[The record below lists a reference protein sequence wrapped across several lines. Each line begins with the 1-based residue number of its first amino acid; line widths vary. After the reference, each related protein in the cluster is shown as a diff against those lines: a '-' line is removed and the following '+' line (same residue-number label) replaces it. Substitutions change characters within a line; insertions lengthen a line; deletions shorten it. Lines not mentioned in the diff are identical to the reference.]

1 MSGPKNHNLT
11 DREAVVL
18 TAVIEGY
25 IENGMP
31 VSSGYIKDSYQLN
44 VSPAT
49 IRNEMA
55 SLEEKGFLTHLHT
68 SGGRVPTDVGYRF
81 YVNTLDAVHTLDDIS
96 VGQDM
101 KNELL
106 TISNNVDE
114 LLGATAEMLAK
125 ISNMFGVVTIS
136 GYQQST
142 LTDIEL
148 VPIQGDRIMFVMAL
162 DTGLVKSIVLNLD
175 IHINSKRIQ
184 KITQLLKDRLIG
196 LTLKEIQST
205 MNHRLNDA
213 DIYAHELVQVL
224 INERYTYFTIDNNNT
239 IYTSSTN
246 VLLDQPEFQN
256 LTSYQRIL
264 PALEKPFLNHHFKE
278 NFHLNSNNTLIG
290 TENGD
295 IRLEDCAIIT
305 TQFESGMM
313 QGRIGVIGPKRVPY
327 FSLKALL
334 EKFTEI
340 VQSAI

>member
-1 MSGPKNHNLT
+1 
-11 DREAVVL
+11 
-18 TAVIEGY
+18 
-25 IENGMP
+25 
-31 VSSGYIKDSYQLN
+31 
-44 VSPAT
+44 
-49 IRNEMA
+49 MA

-68 SGGRVPTDVGYRF
+68 SGGRVPTDIGYRF
-81 YVNTLDAVHTLDDIS
+81 YISRLNSVHTMDIPL
-96 VGQDM
+96 GNDM
-101 KNELL
+101 RNELL

-114 LLGATAEMLAK
+114 LLGVTADMLAK
-125 ISNMFGVVTIS
+125 ISSMFGVVAIS
-136 GYQQST
+136 GYQQSK

-148 VPIQGDRIMFVMAL
+148 VPIQGDRIMFVLAL

-184 KITQLLKDRLIG
+184 NITQLLKDRLIG

-213 DIYAHELVQVL
+213 EMYDHELVQIL
-224 INERYTYFTIDNNNT
+224 INERYSYFTIDSNNK

-246 VLLDQPEFQN
+246 VLLDQPEFQD
-256 LTSYQRIL
+256 LTFYQRVL
-264 PALEKPFLNHHFKE
+264 PVLEKPFLNHHFKE

-305 TQFESGMM
+305 TQFDSGMM

>member
-1 MSGPKNHNLT
+1 MSEPKNHNLT
-11 DREAVVL
+11 DREVAIL

-25 IENGMP
+25 IDNGMP
-31 VSSGYIKDSYQLN
+31 VSSGFIKDSYELN

-68 SGGRVPTDVGYRF
+68 SGGRVPTDIGYRF
-81 YVNTLDAVHTLDDIS
+81 YISRLNSVHTMDIPL
-96 VGQDM
+96 GNDM
-101 KNELL
+101 RNELL

-114 LLGATAEMLAK
+114 LLGVTADMLAK
-125 ISNMFGVVTIS
+125 ISSMFGVVTIS
-136 GYQQST
+136 GYQQSK

-148 VPIQGDRIMFVMAL
+148 VPIQGDRIMFVLAL

-184 KITQLLKDRLIG
+184 NITQLLKDRLIG

-213 DIYAHELVQVL
+213 EMYDHELVQIL
-224 INERYTYFTIDNNNT
+224 INERYSYFTIDSNNK

-246 VLLDQPEFQN
+246 VLLDQPEFQD
-256 LTSYQRIL
+256 LTSYQRVL
-264 PALEKPFLNHHFKE
+264 PVLEKPFLNHHFKE

-305 TQFESGMM
+305 TQFDSGMM

>member
-1 MSGPKNHNLT
+1 MSKPKNHNLT
-11 DREAVVL
+11 DREAAIL

-25 IENGMP
+25 IDNGMP
-31 VSSGYIKDSYQLN
+31 VSSGFIKDSYELN

-68 SGGRVPTDVGYRF
+68 SGGRVPTDIGYRF
-81 YVNTLDAVHTLDDIS
+81 YISRLNSVHTMDIPL
-96 VGQDM
+96 GNDM
-101 KNELL
+101 RNELL

-114 LLGATAEMLAK
+114 LLGVTADMLAK
-125 ISNMFGVVTIS
+125 ISSMFGVVAIS
-136 GYQQST
+136 GYQQSK

-148 VPIQGDRIMFVMAL
+148 VPIQGDRIMFVLAL

-184 KITQLLKDRLIG
+184 NITQLLKDRLIG

-213 DIYAHELVQVL
+213 EMYDHELVQIL
-224 INERYTYFTIDNNNT
+224 INERYSYFTIDSNNK

-246 VLLDQPEFQN
+246 VLLDQPEFQD
-256 LTSYQRIL
+256 LTSYQRVL
-264 PALEKPFLNHHFKE
+264 PVLEKPFLNHHFKE

-305 TQFESGMM
+305 TQFDSGMM

>member
-1 MSGPKNHNLT
+1 MSEHKNHNLT
-11 DREAVVL
+11 DREAVIL

-25 IENGMP
+25 IDKGMP
-31 VSSGYIKDSYQLN
+31 VSSGFIKDNYQLN
-44 VSPAT
+44 ISPAT

-55 SLEEKGFLTHLHT
+55 SLEERGFLTHLHT
-68 SGGRVPTDVGYRF
+68 SGGRVPTDLGYRF
-81 YVNTLDAVHTLDDIS
+81 YVSRLNSVHPMDIP
-96 VGQDM
+96 VGQDIR
-101 KNELL
+101 KELL

-125 ISNMFGVVTIS
+125 ISSMFGVVTIS

-148 VPIQGDRIMFVMAL
+148 VPIQGDRIMFVLAL

-184 KITQLLKDRLIG
+184 NITQLLKDRLIG

-213 DIYAHELVQVL
+213 EMYDHELVQIL
-224 INERYTYFTIDNNNT
+224 INERYSYFTIDSNNR

-246 VLLDQPEFQN
+246 MLLYQPEFQD
-256 LTSYQRIL
+256 LTSYQRVL
-264 PALEKPFLNHHFKE
+264 PVLEKPFLNHHFKE

-290 TENGD
+290 AENGD

-305 TQFESGMM
+305 TQFDSGMM

-327 FSLKALL
+327 FSLKGLL

>member
-1 MSGPKNHNLT
+1 MSEPKNHNLT
-11 DREAVVL
+11 DREAAIL

-25 IENGMP
+25 IDNGMP
-31 VSSGYIKDSYQLN
+31 VSSGFIKDNNQLN

-68 SGGRVPTDVGYRF
+68 SGGRVPTDIGYRF
-81 YVNTLDAVHTLDDIS
+81 YISRLNSVHTMDIPL
-96 VGQDM
+96 GHDM
-101 KNELL
+101 RNELL
-106 TISNNVDE
+106 TISNNLDE
-114 LLGATAEMLAK
+114 LLEATADMLAK
-125 ISNMFGVVTIS
+125 ISSMFGVVTIS
-136 GYQQST
+136 GYQQSK

-148 VPIQGDRIMFVMAL
+148 VPIQGDRIMFVLAL

-184 KITQLLKDRLIG
+184 NITQLLKDRLIG

-205 MNHRLNDA
+205 MKHRLNDA
-213 DIYAHELVQVL
+213 EMYDHELVQIL
-224 INERYTYFTIDNNNT
+224 INERYSYFTIDSNNK

-246 VLLDQPEFQN
+246 VLLDQPEFQD
-256 LTSYQRIL
+256 LTSYQRVL
-264 PALEKPFLNHHFKE
+264 PVLEHPFLNHHFKE
-278 NFHLNSNNTLIG
+278 NFHLNSIHTLIG

-305 TQFESGMM
+305 TQFDSGMM

>member
-1 MSGPKNHNLT
+1 MSKPKNHNLT
-11 DREAVVL
+11 DREAAIL

-25 IENGMP
+25 IDNGMP
-31 VSSGYIKDSYQLN
+31 VSSGFIKDSYELN

-68 SGGRVPTDVGYRF
+68 SGGRVPTDIGYRF
-81 YVNTLDAVHTLDDIS
+81 YISRLNSVHTMDIPL
-96 VGQDM
+96 GNDM
-101 KNELL
+101 RNELL

-114 LLGATAEMLAK
+114 LLGVTADMLAK
-125 ISNMFGVVTIS
+125 ISSMFGVVAIS
-136 GYQQST
+136 GYQQSK

-148 VPIQGDRIMFVMAL
+148 VPIQGDRIMFVLAL

-184 KITQLLKDRLIG
+184 NITQLLKDRLIG

-213 DIYAHELVQVL
+213 EMYDHELVQIL
-224 INERYTYFTIDNNNT
+224 INERYSYFTIDSNNK

-246 VLLDQPEFQN
+246 VLLDQPEFQD
-256 LTSYQRIL
+256 LTFYQRVL
-264 PALEKPFLNHHFKE
+264 PVLEKPFLNHHFKE

-305 TQFESGMM
+305 TQFDSGMM

>member
-1 MSGPKNHNLT
+1 MSEPKNHNLT
-11 DREAVVL
+11 DREAAIL

-25 IENGMP
+25 IDNGMP
-31 VSSGYIKDSYQLN
+31 VSSGFIKDNNQLN

-68 SGGRVPTDVGYRF
+68 SGGRVPTDIGYRF
-81 YVNTLDAVHTLDDIS
+81 YISRLNSVHTMDIPL
-96 VGQDM
+96 GQDIR
-101 KNELL
+101 KELL

-125 ISNMFGVVTIS
+125 ISSMFGVVTIS
-136 GYQQST
+136 GYQQSK

-148 VPIQGDRIMFVMAL
+148 VPIQGDRIMFVLAL

-184 KITQLLKDRLIG
+184 NITQLLKDRLIG

-205 MNHRLNDA
+205 MKHRLNDA
-213 DIYAHELVQVL
+213 EMYDHELVQIL
-224 INERYTYFTIDNNNT
+224 INERYSYFTIDSNNK

-246 VLLDQPEFQN
+246 VLLDQPEFQD
-256 LTSYQRIL
+256 LTSYQRVL
-264 PALEKPFLNHHFKE
+264 PVLEKPFLNDHFKE

-305 TQFESGMM
+305 TQFDSGMM

>member
-1 MSGPKNHNLT
+1 MSKPKNHNLT
-11 DREAVVL
+11 DREAAIL

-25 IENGMP
+25 IDNGMP
-31 VSSGYIKDSYQLN
+31 VSSGFIKDSYQLN

-68 SGGRVPTDVGYRF
+68 SGGRVPTDIGYRF
-81 YVNTLDAVHTLDDIS
+81 YISRLNSVHTMDIPL
-96 VGQDM
+96 GNDM
-101 KNELL
+101 RNELL

-114 LLGATAEMLAK
+114 LLGVTADMLAK
-125 ISNMFGVVTIS
+125 ISSMFGVVAIS
-136 GYQQST
+136 GYQQSK

-148 VPIQGDRIMFVMAL
+148 VPIQGDRIMFVLAL

-184 KITQLLKDRLIG
+184 NITQLLKDRLIG

-213 DIYAHELVQVL
+213 EMYDHELVQIL
-224 INERYTYFTIDNNNT
+224 INERYSYFTIDSNNK

-246 VLLDQPEFQN
+246 VLLDQPEFQD
-256 LTSYQRIL
+256 LTFYQRVL
-264 PALEKPFLNHHFKE
+264 PVLEKPFLNHHFKE

-305 TQFESGMM
+305 TQFDSGMM

>member
-1 MSGPKNHNLT
+1 MSGHKNYNLT
-11 DREAVVL
+11 DREAVIL

-25 IENGMP
+25 IENGTP
-31 VSSGYIKDSYQLN
+31 VSSGYIKENYNLN

-55 SLEEKGFLTHLHT
+55 SLEEKGYLTHLHT

-81 YVNTLDAVHTLDDIS
+81 YVNSIQSIHAIELP
-96 VGQDM
+96 VGQDVE
-101 KNELL
+101 KELL

-114 LLGATAEMLAK
+114 LLGATATMLAK
-125 ISNMFGVVTIS
+125 ISHMFGVVTIS

-148 VPIQGDRIMFVMAL
+148 VTIQGDRVMLVLAL

-175 IHINSKRIQ
+175 VIIDQKRIRN
-184 KITQLLKDRLIG
+184 ITQLLKDRLVG
-196 LTLKEIQST
+196 LTLKDIQT
-205 MNHRLNDA
+205 TINHRLNDA
-213 DIYAHELVQVL
+213 EMYAHELVQVL
-224 INERYTYFTIDNNNT
+224 INERYSYFTIDNNNT

-246 VLLDQPEFQN
+246 VLLQQPEFQD
-256 LTSYQRIL
+256 LSSYQRVL
-264 PALEKPFLNHHFKE
+264 PVLEKPFINSHFKE
-278 NFHLNSNNTLIG
+278 NFDMHSDNTLIG

-295 IRLEDCAIIT
+295 VRLDDCAIIT
-305 TQFESGMM
+305 TQFESRMM
-313 QGRIGVIGPKRVPY
+313 QGRIGVIGPKRIPY
-327 FSLKALL
+327 FSMKALL

>member
-1 MSGPKNHNLT
+1 MSEPKNHNLT
-11 DREAVVL
+11 DREAAIL

-25 IENGMP
+25 IDNGMP
-31 VSSGYIKDSYQLN
+31 VSSGFIKDSYQLN

-68 SGGRVPTDVGYRF
+68 SGGRVPTDIGYRF
-81 YVNTLDAVHTLDDIS
+81 YISRLNSVHTMDIPL
-96 VGQDM
+96 GHDM
-101 KNELL
+101 RNELL
-106 TISNNVDE
+106 TISNNLDE
-114 LLGATAEMLAK
+114 LLEATADMLAK
-125 ISNMFGVVTIS
+125 ISSMFGVVTIS
-136 GYQQST
+136 GYQQSK

-148 VPIQGDRIMFVMAL
+148 VPIQGDRIMFVLAL

-184 KITQLLKDRLIG
+184 NITQLLKDRLIG

-205 MNHRLNDA
+205 MKHRLNDA
-213 DIYAHELVQVL
+213 EMYDHELVQIL
-224 INERYTYFTIDNNNT
+224 INERYSYFTIDSNNK

-246 VLLDQPEFQN
+246 VLLDQPEFQD
-256 LTSYQRIL
+256 LTSYQRVL
-264 PALEKPFLNHHFKE
+264 PVLEKPFLNHHFKE

-305 TQFESGMM
+305 TQFDSGMM

>member
-1 MSGPKNHNLT
+1 MSEPKNHNLT
-11 DREAVVL
+11 DREAAIL

-25 IENGMP
+25 IDNGMP
-31 VSSGYIKDSYQLN
+31 VSSGFIKDSYQLN

-68 SGGRVPTDVGYRF
+68 SGGRVPTDIGYRF
-81 YVNTLDAVHTLDDIS
+81 YISRLNSVHTMDIPL
-96 VGQDM
+96 GHDM
-101 KNELL
+101 RNELL
-106 TISNNVDE
+106 TISNILDE
-114 LLGATAEMLAK
+114 LLEATADMLAK
-125 ISNMFGVVTIS
+125 ISSMFGVVTIS
-136 GYQQST
+136 GYQQSK

-148 VPIQGDRIMFVMAL
+148 VPIQGDRIMFVLAL

-184 KITQLLKDRLIG
+184 NITQLLKDRLIG

-205 MNHRLNDA
+205 MKHRLNDA
-213 DIYAHELVQVL
+213 EMYDHELVQIL
-224 INERYTYFTIDNNNT
+224 INERYSYFTIDSNNK

-246 VLLDQPEFQN
+246 VLLDQPEFQD
-256 LTSYQRIL
+256 LTSYQRVL
-264 PALEKPFLNHHFKE
+264 PVLEKPFLNHHFKE

-305 TQFESGMM
+305 TQFDSGMM

>member
-1 MSGPKNHNLT
+1 MSEPKNHNLT
-11 DREAVVL
+11 DREAAIL

-25 IENGMP
+25 IDNGMP
-31 VSSGYIKDSYQLN
+31 VSSGFIKDSYQLN

-68 SGGRVPTDVGYRF
+68 SGGRVPTDIGYRF
-81 YVNTLDAVHTLDDIS
+81 YISRLNSVHTMDIPL
-96 VGQDM
+96 GHDM
-101 KNELL
+101 RNELL

-114 LLGATAEMLAK
+114 LLGATADMLAK
-125 ISNMFGVVTIS
+125 ISSMFGVVTIS
-136 GYQQST
+136 GYQQSK

-148 VPIQGDRIMFVMAL
+148 VPIQGDRIMFVLAL

-184 KITQLLKDRLIG
+184 NITQLLKDRLIG

-205 MNHRLNDA
+205 MKHRLNDA
-213 DIYAHELVQVL
+213 EMYDHELVQIL
-224 INERYTYFTIDNNNT
+224 INERYSYFTIDSNNK

-246 VLLDQPEFQN
+246 VLLDQPEFQD
-256 LTSYQRIL
+256 LTSYQRVL
-264 PALEKPFLNHHFKE
+264 PVLEKPFLNHHFKE

-305 TQFESGMM
+305 TQFDSGMM

>member
-1 MSGPKNHNLT
+1 MSEPKNHNLT
-11 DREAVVL
+11 DREAAIL

-25 IENGMP
+25 IDNGMP
-31 VSSGYIKDSYQLN
+31 VSSGFIKDNNQLN

-68 SGGRVPTDVGYRF
+68 SGGRVPTDIGYRF
-81 YVNTLDAVHTLDDIS
+81 YISRLNSVHTMDIPL
-96 VGQDM
+96 GHDM
-101 KNELL
+101 RNELL

-114 LLGATAEMLAK
+114 LLGATADMLAK
-125 ISNMFGVVTIS
+125 ISSMFGVVTIS
-136 GYQQST
+136 GYQQSK

-148 VPIQGDRIMFVMAL
+148 VPIQGDRIMFVLAL

-184 KITQLLKDRLIG
+184 NITQLLKDRLIG

-205 MNHRLNDA
+205 MKHRLNDA
-213 DIYAHELVQVL
+213 EMYDHELVQIL
-224 INERYTYFTIDNNNT
+224 INERYSYFTIDSNNK

-246 VLLDQPEFQN
+246 VLLDQPEFQD
-256 LTSYQRIL
+256 LTSYQRVL
-264 PALEKPFLNHHFKE
+264 PVLEKPFLNHHFKE

-305 TQFESGMM
+305 TQFDSGMM

>member
-1 MSGPKNHNLT
+1 MSKPKNHNLT
-11 DREAVVL
+11 DREAAIL

-25 IENGMP
+25 IDNGMP
-31 VSSGYIKDSYQLN
+31 VSSGFIKDSYELN

-68 SGGRVPTDVGYRF
+68 SGGRVPTDIGYRF
-81 YVNTLDAVHTLDDIS
+81 YISRLNSVHTMDIPL
-96 VGQDM
+96 GHDM
-101 KNELL
+101 RNELL

-114 LLGATAEMLAK
+114 LLGVTADMLAK
-125 ISNMFGVVTIS
+125 ISSMFGVVAIS
-136 GYQQST
+136 GYQQSK

-148 VPIQGDRIMFVMAL
+148 VPIQGDRIMFVLAL

-184 KITQLLKDRLIG
+184 NITQLLKDRLIG

-213 DIYAHELVQVL
+213 EMYDHELVQIL
-224 INERYTYFTIDNNNT
+224 INERYSYFTIDSNNK

-246 VLLDQPEFQN
+246 VLLDQPEFQD
-256 LTSYQRIL
+256 LTFYQRVL
-264 PALEKPFLNHHFKE
+264 PVLEKPFLNHHFKE

-305 TQFESGMM
+305 TQFDSGMM

>member
-1 MSGPKNHNLT
+1 MSEPKNHNLT
-11 DREAVVL
+11 DREAAIL

-25 IENGMP
+25 IDNGMP
-31 VSSGYIKDSYQLN
+31 VSSGFIKDNNQLN

-81 YVNTLDAVHTLDDIS
+81 YVSRLNSVHTMDIP
-96 VGQDM
+96 VGQDIR
-101 KNELL
+101 KELL

-125 ISNMFGVVTIS
+125 ISSMFGVVTIS
-136 GYQQST
+136 GYQQSK

-148 VPIQGDRIMFVMAL
+148 VPIQGDRIMFVLAL

-175 IHINSKRIQ
+175 IHINNKRIQ
-184 KITQLLKDRLIG
+184 NITQLLKDRLIG

-205 MNHRLNDA
+205 MKHRLNDA
-213 DIYAHELVQVL
+213 EMYDHELVQIL
-224 INERYTYFTIDNNNT
+224 INERYSYFTIDSNNK

-246 VLLDQPEFQN
+246 VLLDQPEFQD
-256 LTSYQRIL
+256 LTSYQRVL
-264 PALEKPFLNHHFKE
+264 PVLEKPFLNHHFKE

-305 TQFESGMM
+305 TQFDSGMM
-313 QGRIGVIGPKRVPY
+313 QGRIGVIGPKRVHY

>member
-1 MSGPKNHNLT
+1 MSKPKNHNLT
-11 DREAVVL
+11 DREVAIL

-25 IENGMP
+25 IDNGMP
-31 VSSGYIKDSYQLN
+31 VSSGFIKDSYQLN

-68 SGGRVPTDVGYRF
+68 SGGRVPTDIGYRF
-81 YVNTLDAVHTLDDIS
+81 YISRLNSVHTMDIPL
-96 VGQDM
+96 GNDM
-101 KNELL
+101 RNELL

-114 LLGATAEMLAK
+114 LLGVTADMLAK
-125 ISNMFGVVTIS
+125 ISSMFGVVAIS
-136 GYQQST
+136 GYQQSK

-148 VPIQGDRIMFVMAL
+148 VPIQGDRIMFVLAL

-184 KITQLLKDRLIG
+184 NITQLLKDRLIG

-213 DIYAHELVQVL
+213 EMYDHELVQIL
-224 INERYTYFTIDNNNT
+224 INERYSYFTIDSNNK

-246 VLLDQPEFQN
+246 VLLDQPEFQD
-256 LTSYQRIL
+256 LTFYQRVL
-264 PALEKPFLNHHFKE
+264 PVLEKPFLNHHFKE

-305 TQFESGMM
+305 TQFDSGMM

>member
-1 MSGPKNHNLT
+1 MSEPKNHNLT
-11 DREAVVL
+11 DREAAIL

-25 IENGMP
+25 IDNGMP
-31 VSSGYIKDSYQLN
+31 VSSGFIKDSYQLN

-68 SGGRVPTDVGYRF
+68 SGGRVPTDIGYRF
-81 YVNTLDAVHTLDDIS
+81 YISRLNSVHTMDIPL
-96 VGQDM
+96 GHDM
-101 KNELL
+101 RNELL
-106 TISNNVDE
+106 TISNNLDE
-114 LLGATAEMLAK
+114 LLEATADMLAK
-125 ISNMFGVVTIS
+125 ISSMFGVVTIS
-136 GYQQST
+136 GYQQSK

-148 VPIQGDRIMFVMAL
+148 VPIQGDRIMFVLAL

-184 KITQLLKDRLIG
+184 NITQLLKDRLIG

-205 MNHRLNDA
+205 MKHRLNDA
-213 DIYAHELVQVL
+213 EMYDHELVQIL
-224 INERYTYFTIDNNNT
+224 INERYSYFTIDSNNK

-246 VLLDQPEFQN
+246 VLLDQPEFQD
-256 LTSYQRIL
+256 LTSYQRVL
-264 PALEKPFLNHHFKE
+264 PVLEKPFLNHHFKE

-305 TQFESGMM
+305 TQFDSGMM
-313 QGRIGVIGPKRVPY
+313 QGRIGLIGPKRVPY